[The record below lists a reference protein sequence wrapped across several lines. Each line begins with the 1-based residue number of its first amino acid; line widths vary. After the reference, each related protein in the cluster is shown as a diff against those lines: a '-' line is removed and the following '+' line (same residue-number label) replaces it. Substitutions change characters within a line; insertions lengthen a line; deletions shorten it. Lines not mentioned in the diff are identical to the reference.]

1 MGQSGQTNRF
11 NPNLT
16 CDPPEPSER
25 KNGIIKAGHCCSPAG
40 PWCARRWNELNG
52 AARPHLRFP
61 GEKGCRLALKPLVQ
75 ASSLLR
81 PHSQPMPSLTDGEV
95 VQNFQS
101 RALKLSR
108 DLDSVRREIAERQR
122 ELSASEKVS
131 RCYHGRVV
139 VLLALTCY
147 TRCSRRRTRFTA
159 GCRRRLTPSS
169 ARLKK
174 PAMH

>member
-25 KNGIIKAGHCCSPAG
+25 KNGIGIIKAGSCSPAG
-40 PWCARRWNELNG
+40 PWCARRWK
-52 AARPHLRFP
+52 ARRARISDFP

-108 DLDSVRREIAERQR
+108 DLDSVRREIADRQR

-147 TRCSRRRTRFTA
+147 TRCLRRRTRFTA

>member
-1 MGQSGQTNRF
+1 MTPPNRLKEKTVLLR
-11 NPNLT
+11 PA
-16 CDPPEPSER
+16 S
-25 KNGIIKAGHCCSPAG
+25 CSPAG
-40 PWCARRWNELNG
+40 PGAQGVGMSSMARR
-52 AARPHLRFP
+52 ARISDFP

-108 DLDSVRREIAERQR
+108 DLDSVRREIADRQR

-139 VLLALTCY
+139 VLLVLTCY